1 MTVKQI
7 FLVPMVA
14 IMLLAIPPAYAAKEG
29 TVQAI
34 IPWEGE
40 GRVFQVTTN
49 TIMFLGSLKGVMY
62 IESSDGEMHEA
73 LVVCP
78 IVQEISLETGS
89 TNASGRCEITTGPDS
104 VAYAKISCIGKPGE
118 CAGEF
123 ELVDG
128 EGEFTG
134 ITGSGKL
141 SVRSPIRALIA
152 DMPTGALLRVASG
165 LAVIN
170 DLKYSIPE

>member
-14 IMLLAIPPAYAAKEG
+14 ILLLTIPPAYAAEQG

-40 GRVFQVTTN
+40 GRVFQVGTN
-49 TIMFLGSLKGVMY
+49 TIMFLGSLKGIMY
-62 IESSDGEMHEA
+62 VENAAGEMHEG

-78 IVQEISLETGS
+78 IVQEINMETGS
-89 TNASGRCEITTGPDS
+89 TEASGRCEITAGPDS
-104 VAYAKISCIGKPGE
+104 VAYAKLSCKGKPGE

-123 ELVDG
+123 TVVDG
-128 EGEFTG
+128 EGKFAG

-141 SVRSPIRALIA
+141 SVRSPIRTIIA
-152 DMPTGALLRVASG
+152 DLPTGAVLRVASG
-165 LAVIN
+165 LAVIK
-170 DLKYSIPE
+170 DLKFSIP

>member
-14 IMLLAIPPAYAAKEG
+14 ILLLTIPPAYAAKEG

-40 GRVFQVTTN
+40 GRVFQVGTK
-49 TIMFLGSLKGVMY
+49 TIMFLGSLKGIMY
-62 IESSDGEMHEA
+62 IENAKGEMHEA

-78 IVQEISLETGS
+78 VKQEINLETGS
-89 TNASGRCEITTGPDS
+89 TEAIGRCEITAGPDS
-104 VAYAKISCIGKPGE
+104 VAYAKLSCTGRPGE

-123 ELVDG
+123 TLVDG

-141 SVRSPIRALIA
+141 SVRSPIRTLIA

-165 LAVIN
+165 LAVVK
-170 DLKYSIPE
+170 DLKFSIP

>member
-1 MTVKQI
+1 MTVKQF

-14 IMLLAIPPAYAAKEG
+14 ILLLTIPPAYAAEQG

-34 IPWEGE
+34 IPWEGV
-40 GRVFQVTTN
+40 GRVFQVGTN

-62 IESSDGEMHEA
+62 VENAEGEMHEA

-78 IVQEISLETGS
+78 VKQEINLETGS
-89 TNASGRCEITTGPDS
+89 TEAVGRCEITVSADS
-104 VAYAKISCIGKPGE
+104 VAYAKLSCTGRPGE

-123 ELVDG
+123 TLTEG
-128 EGEFTG
+128 EGKFAG

-141 SVRSPIRALIA
+141 SVRSPIRTLIA

-165 LAVIN
+165 LAVVK
-170 DLKYSIPE
+170 DLKFKIP

>member
-14 IMLLAIPPAYAAKEG
+14 ILLLAIPPAYAAKQD

-40 GRVFQVTTN
+40 GRVFQADTN

-62 IESSDGEMHEA
+62 IENSAGEMHEA

-78 IVQEISLETGS
+78 IVQEISLETGA
-89 TNASGRCEITTGPDS
+89 TNASGRCEIIVSADS
-104 VAYAKISCIGKPGE
+104 VAYAKLSCVGKSGR
-118 CAGEF
+118 CAGTF
-123 ELVDG
+123 TLTDG

-134 ITGSGKL
+134 ITGSGTL
-141 SVRSPIRALIA
+141 SVRSPIRVLIA
-152 DMPTGALLRVASG
+152 DMPSGALLRVASG
-165 LAVIN
+165 LMVIK
-170 DLKYSIPE
+170 DLKYSIP

>member
-1 MTVKQI
+1 
-7 FLVPMVA
+7 MVA
-14 IMLLAIPPAYAAKEG
+14 ILLLTITPAQAAKEG

-40 GRVFQVTTN
+40 GRVFNVGTN
-49 TIMFLGSLKGVMY
+49 TLVFLGSLKGVMY
-62 IESSDGEMHEA
+62 IENAEGEMHEA

-78 IVQEISLETGS
+78 ILQEINLETGS
-89 TNASGRCEITTGPDS
+89 TNAKGRCEITVSADS
-104 VAYAKISCIGKPGE
+104 VVYAKLSCTGKPGE

-123 ELVDG
+123 TLVEG

-141 SVRSPIRALIA
+141 SVRSPIRTLIA
-152 DMPTGALLRVASG
+152 DLPTGALIRVASG
-165 LAVIN
+165 LAVIK
-170 DLKYSIPE
+170 DLNYSIP

>member
-1 MTVKQI
+1 MTLKQI

-14 IMLLAIPPAYAAKEG
+14 ILLLTVAPVHAAKEG

-40 GRVFQVTTN
+40 GRVFHVGTN
-49 TIMFLGSLKGVMY
+49 NLMFLGALKGVMY
-62 IESSDGEMHEA
+62 IENSAGEMHEG

-78 IVQEISLETGS
+78 IVQELNMETGS
-89 TNASGRCEITTGPDS
+89 TEASGRCEITTGPDS
-104 VAYAKISCIGKPGE
+104 VAYAKLSCKGKPGE

-123 ELVDG
+123 TLVDG
-128 EGEFTG
+128 EGEFVG

-141 SVRSPIRALIA
+141 SVRSPIRTIIA
-152 DMPTGALLRVASG
+152 DLPTGALLRVASG
-165 LAVIN
+165 LAVIKN
-170 DLKYSIPE
+170 LKYSIP

>member
-1 MTVKQI
+1 MTLKQI

-14 IMLLAIPPAYAAKEG
+14 ILLLTVAPAHAAKEG

-40 GRVFQVTTN
+40 GRVFHVGTN
-49 TIMFLGSLKGVMY
+49 SLMFLGALKGIMY
-62 IESSDGEMHEA
+62 IENAKGEMHEA

-78 IVQEISLETGS
+78 IVQELNLETGS
-89 TNASGRCEITTGPDS
+89 TEASGRCEITTGPDS
-104 VAYAKISCIGKPGE
+104 VAYAKLSCKGKPGE

-123 ELVDG
+123 TLVDG
-128 EGEFTG
+128 EGEFVG

-141 SVRSPIRALIA
+141 SVRSPIRTIIA
-152 DMPTGALLRVASG
+152 DLPTGAVLRVASG
-165 LAVIN
+165 LAVIKN
-170 DLKYSIPE
+170 LKYSIP

>member
-1 MTVKQI
+1 MTVKQF
-7 FLVPMVA
+7 FLLPMVA

-40 GRVFQVTTN
+40 GRVFQADTN
-49 TIMFLGSLKGVMY
+49 TILFLGALKGIMY
-62 IESSDGEMHEA
+62 VESSDGQMHEA

-78 IVQEISLETGS
+78 IVQEINLETGS
-89 TNASGRCEITTGPDS
+89 TNASGRCEITAGPDS
-104 VAYAKISCIGKPGE
+104 VAYAKITCAGKPGE
-118 CAGEF
+118 CVGEF

-141 SVRSPIRALIA
+141 SVRSPIRALIK

-165 LAVIN
+165 LAIIN
-170 DLKYSIPE
+170 DLKYSIP

>member
-14 IMLLAIPPAYAAKEG
+14 ILLLTITPAQAAKEG

-40 GRVFQVTTN
+40 GRVFHVGTN
-49 TIMFLGSLKGVMY
+49 RLMFLGSLKGVMY
-62 IESSDGEMHEA
+62 IENAAGEMHEG

-78 IVQEISLETGS
+78 IVQELNMETGA
-89 TNASGRCEITTGPDS
+89 TQASGRCEITTGPDS
-104 VAYAKISCIGKPGE
+104 VAYAQLTCKGKPGE

-123 ELVDG
+123 IVDEG
-128 EGEFTG
+128 EGEFAG

-141 SVRSPIRALIA
+141 SVRSPIRTIIA
-152 DMPTGALLRVASG
+152 DLPSGAVLRVASG
-165 LAVIN
+165 LAVIKN
-170 DLKYSIPE
+170 LNYSIP

>member
-7 FLVPMVA
+7 FLIPMVA
-14 IMLLAIPPAYAAKEG
+14 ILLLTIPPAHAAKEG

-62 IESSDGEMHEA
+62 VENSDGEMHEA

-89 TNASGRCEITTGPDS
+89 TNASGRCEITAGPDS
-104 VAYAKISCIGKPGE
+104 VAYAKISCKGRPGE

-123 ELVDG
+123 TLVDG

-134 ITGSGKL
+134 ITGSGTL

-170 DLKYSIPE
+170 DLKYSIP

>member
-7 FLVPMVA
+7 FLVPLVA
-14 IMLLAIPPAYAAKEG
+14 LLLLTISPAQAAKEG

-40 GRVFQVTTN
+40 GRVFHVGIN
-49 TIMFLGSLKGVMY
+49 ALVFLGSLKGVMY
-62 IESSDGEMHEA
+62 VENAEGEMHEA

-78 IVQEISLETGS
+78 ILQEINLETGA
-89 TNASGRCEITTGPDS
+89 TNARGRCEITISADS
-104 VAYAKISCIGKPGE
+104 VVYAKLSCAGKPGE

-123 ELVDG
+123 MVVEV

-141 SVRSPIRALIA
+141 SVRSPIRTLIA
-152 DMPTGALLRVASG
+152 DLPTGALLRVASG
-165 LAVIN
+165 LAVIK
-170 DLKYSIPE
+170 DLKFSIP

>member
-14 IMLLAIPPAYAAKEG
+14 ILLLTIPPAYAAEQG

-40 GRVFQVTTN
+40 GRVFQVGTN
-49 TIMFLGSLKGVMY
+49 TIMFLGALKGVMY
-62 IESSDGEMHEA
+62 VENSAGEMHEG

-78 IVQEISLETGS
+78 IVQEINMETGS
-89 TNASGRCEITTGPDS
+89 TEASGRCEITAGPDS
-104 VAYAKISCIGKPGE
+104 VAYAKLSCKGKPGE
-118 CAGEF
+118 CAGDF
-123 ELVDG
+123 TVVDG
-128 EGEFTG
+128 EGKFTG

-141 SVRSPIRALIA
+141 SVRSPIRTIIA
-152 DMPTGALLRVASG
+152 DLPTGAVLRVASG
-165 LAVIN
+165 LAVIK
-170 DLKYSIPE
+170 DLKFSIP